1 MKKKRIFIIG
11 LIVLLLACP
20 SCMIYITVKQQD
32 GYRDRVAN
40 NMNDYM
46 LQFLTMAVE
55 AKTDPDYK
63 P

>member
-20 SCMIYITVKQQD
+20 SCMIYMTVKQQD
-32 GYRDRVAN
+32 GYRERVAN

-46 LQFLTMAVE
+46 QIGRASCRERV
-55 AKTDPDYK
+55 
-63 P
+63 